1 MSIEDRPAPPLR
13 FLLAAACIVIII
25 AGMKAAA
32 SLLSPLLLALLL
44 AQTIRPLPDWLTR
57 KRLPPA
63 LSVLVTVLIVLVG
76 GIAVASLLGV
86 SIAQLIDR
94 LPTYQSGLTDLQERI
109 FAFLAARGVNPAKLQ
124 SLEMFSP
131 NRIVDL
137 TGKLLGTVGQ
147 ILSNALLL
155 IFLTALLLFE
165 YAGAQGKPAKS
176 GDAVGSFLARFQ
188 EASKDVRRYVAIT
201 GGVGLAQAALVV
213 ILLELLGVDFPFTWG
228 VLFFFLNFIPAFGFL
243 IALIPPALVTLL
255 KSGWKIALV
264 VVLGYLIFVLVG
276 DNIIKPKFMKKGLDI
291 SILVIIL
298 SLIFW
303 SWVLGSVGAILA
315 VPLTLTAKNLL
326 LHYLERRGCERG

>member
-1 MSIEDRPAPPLR
+1 MHIEDRPAPPLR

-32 SLLSPLLLALLL
+32 SLLGPLLLALLL
-44 AQTIRPLPDWLTR
+44 AQTIRPLPDWLIR

-63 LSVLVTVLIVLVG
+63 LSVLVTLLIVLVG

-94 LPTYQSGLTDLQERI
+94 LPAYQLGLTNLQEKI
-109 FAFLAARGVNPAKLQ
+109 FAFLAARGINPARLE

-131 NRIVDL
+131 NRMVDL
-137 TGKLLGTVGQ
+137 AGRLLGAAGQ
-147 ILSNALLL
+147 LLSNALLL
-155 IFLTALLLFE
+155 IFLIALLLFE
-165 YAGAQGKPAKS
+165 YVGTQGKPAS
-176 GDAVGSFLARFQ
+176 SRDSVGKFLARYQ

-201 GGVGLAQAALVV
+201 GGVGLAQAVLVV
-213 ILLELLGVDFPFTWG
+213 IWLELLGVDFPFTWG

-243 IALIPPALVTLL
+243 IALIPPAFVALL
-255 KSGWKIALV
+255 RSGWRIALV
-264 VVLGYLIFVLVG
+264 VVLGYLILVLVG
-276 DNIIKPKFMKKGLDI
+276 DNIVKPKFMKKGLDI

-315 VPLTLTAKNLL
+315 VPLTLTVKNLL
-326 LHYLERRGCERG
+326 LQYSEQRSHHRG